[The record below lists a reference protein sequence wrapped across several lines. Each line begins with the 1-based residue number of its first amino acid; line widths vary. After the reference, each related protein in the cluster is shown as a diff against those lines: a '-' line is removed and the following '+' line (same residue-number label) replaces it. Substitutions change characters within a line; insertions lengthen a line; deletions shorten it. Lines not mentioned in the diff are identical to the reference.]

1 MKMDIIYC
9 IDTLD
14 YLIYLNITG
23 LRFGNCK
30 VDVLR
35 NGHQGQIGQFPA
47 TVWCINAVMQW
58 CSFGEG
64 ERELDKLGS
73 MKTLPHS
80 ALVT

>member
-1 MKMDIIYC
+1 MSVTNNNIQECTYLRQYRMKIDIIFC

-47 TVWCINAVMQW
+47 TV
-58 CSFGEG
+58 
-64 ERELDKLGS
+64 
-73 MKTLPHS
+73 
-80 ALVT
+80 

>member
-1 MKMDIIYC
+1 MNKLNIDIFYC

-35 NGHQGQIGQFPA
+35 NGHQGQIGQFPT
-47 TVWCINAVMQW
+47 TV
-58 CSFGEG
+58 
-64 ERELDKLGS
+64 
-73 MKTLPHS
+73 
-80 ALVT
+80 

>member
-1 MKMDIIYC
+1 MNILNIMNIDIFYC

-47 TVWCINAVMQW
+47 TV
-58 CSFGEG
+58 
-64 ERELDKLGS
+64 
-73 MKTLPHS
+73 
-80 ALVT
+80 

>member
-1 MKMDIIYC
+1 MNVLNIIFYC

-35 NGHQGQIGQFPA
+35 NGHQGQISQFPA
-47 TVWCINAVMQW
+47 TV
-58 CSFGEG
+58 
-64 ERELDKLGS
+64 
-73 MKTLPHS
+73 
-80 ALVT
+80 

>member
-1 MKMDIIYC
+1 MNILNIDIFYC

-47 TVWCINAVMQW
+47 TVCCSAAVMQLQRRRT
-58 CSFGEG
+58 GI
-64 ERELDKLGS
+64 R
-73 MKTLPHS
+73 
-80 ALVT
+80 